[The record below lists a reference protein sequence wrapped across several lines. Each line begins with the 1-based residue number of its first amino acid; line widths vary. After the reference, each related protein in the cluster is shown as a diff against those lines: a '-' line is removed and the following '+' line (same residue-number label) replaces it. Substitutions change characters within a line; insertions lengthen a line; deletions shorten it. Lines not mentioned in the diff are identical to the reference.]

1 MNAPLPF
8 PDFDPVAL
16 DLGFL
21 VIRWYALAFIGGL
34 LAGWGYILWLL
45 RRPPTTMTGQQVGDF
60 FSWAIVGVIVGGRLG
75 FVGFYQPGYFLENP
89 MQILAVWNGGMSF
102 HGGLLG
108 VVAAIY
114 FYARR
119 HDINVLSLADLVAA
133 ATPIGLFL
141 GRLANFINGELYGRA
156 TDVPWAFVFPGGG
169 DVGRHPS
176 QLYEAGL
183 EGLLLFVILF
193 ALARFAGGRDR
204 AGLITGIFL
213 LGYGA
218 ARSFVELFRQPDLY
232 VGDGGF
238 LAGGVTMGQL
248 LSAPIMIAGAAFIV
262 YAVRHERLD
271 HRSPRA
277 GRSAGTRRR

>member
-1 MNAPLPF
+1 MSGPIPF

-16 DLGFL
+16 EIGPFVL
-21 VIRWYALAFIGGL
+21 RWYALAYIAGL

-45 RRPPTTMTGQQVGDF
+45 RRPPAAVTMDQVGDF
-60 FSWAIVGVIVGGRLG
+60 FSWAIVGVILGGRLG
-75 FVGFYQPGYFLENP
+75 FVLFYQPGYFVANP
-89 MQILAVWNGGMSF
+89 LQILAVWNGGMSF

-108 VVAAIY
+108 VIAATIL
-114 FYARR
+114 FGLRR
-119 HDINVLSLADLVAA
+119 RINILALGDLVAA
-133 ATPIGLFL
+133 AAPIGLFL

-193 ALARFAGGRDR
+193 VLAR
-204 AGLITGIFL
+204 LTGALLRPGIVTGAFL
-213 LGYGA
+213 VGYGA
-218 ARSFVELFRQPDLY
+218 SRGFVEFFRQPDSY

-238 LAGGVTMGQL
+238 LFWDITMGQL
-248 LSAPIMIAGAAFIV
+248 LSVPIAVAGVAFIV
-262 YAVRHERLD
+262 YAVKHDRLD
-271 HRSPRA
+271 AKP
-277 GRSAGTRRR
+277 GNSASV